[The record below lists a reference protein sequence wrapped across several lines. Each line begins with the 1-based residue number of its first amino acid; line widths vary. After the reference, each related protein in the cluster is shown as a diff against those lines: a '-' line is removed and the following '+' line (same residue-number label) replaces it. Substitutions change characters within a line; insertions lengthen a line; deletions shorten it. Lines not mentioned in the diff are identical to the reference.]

1 MRQIVP
7 AGDQALLVKFGDTM
21 SPHTLS
27 EVLGFE
33 AALKRRKPRGL
44 VSTVPAYGSLLCT
57 FDPDVTDGATLER
70 ELKALPVQITVP
82 FHKTLHEVPVTYD
95 GPDLERVARHADLP
109 VSQVAEIHASVDY
122 LVYAV
127 GFAPGFTYCGELP
140 DALATPRLS
149 SPRTRVEAGSVGI
162 AGRQTGIYAVQSPG
176 GWNIIGR
183 TELSLFDPRRRPPAR
198 FRPGDRLRFVPR

>member
-1 MRQIVP
+1 MRLIVP
-7 AGDQALLVKFGDTM
+7 ASDQALLVKFGDTM

-27 EVLGFE
+27 EVLGFD
-33 AALKRRKPRGL
+33 AALRRRKPRGL

-57 FDPDVTDGATLER
+57 FDPDLTDGATLER
-70 ELKALPVQITVP
+70 ELKALPVRITIRL
-82 FHKTLHEVPVTYD
+82 HKTVHQVPVTYD
-95 GPDLERVARHADLP
+95 GPDLGRVAHQANLP
-109 VSQVAEIHASVDY
+109 VSQVVAIHTSVDY

-140 DALATPRLS
+140 DVLATPRLA
-149 SPRTRVEAGSVGI
+149 SPRTRVAAGSVGI
-162 AGRQTGIYAVQSPG
+162 AGRQTGIYAVESPG